1 MSNIST
7 VNVNTGRPYQV
18 LIGNNLL
25 AQLGKL
31 VGQFHSPCSVVIVA
45 DDIVNNLYGDKVA
58 AALDSAGYRVS
69 RFVFPHGEQNK
80 NMEQLNNLLRYC
92 TQAQLTRTDLIIAL
106 GGGVTGDL
114 AGFAAAIYLR
124 GIDYIQLP
132 TTFLAAIDS
141 SVGGKTAVDLPEGK
155 NLVGAFWQPLAVICD
170 IDTLDTLSEK
180 VFADGTAEA
189 VKYGILADADLFKL
203 LAAGNFRQNLQQ
215 IIRRSVEIK
224 AEFVRA
230 DERDSGCRQQLNL
243 GHTIGHAIEQCSGYS
258 ITHGHAVAIGM
269 AVIARCAAVAGFCSS
284 QTAATIKEALI
295 DNNLPLECPY
305 YLKCLLNIMYS
316 DKKRRGSLINLV
328 IPQNIGKCR
337 LLELSV
343 DKLED
348 FIAPGLA

>member
-1 MSNIST
+1 M
-7 VNVNTGRPYQV
+7 
-18 LIGNNLL
+18 
-25 AQLGKL
+25 
-31 VGQFHSPCSVVIVA
+31 GQFHSPCSVVIVT

-80 NMEQLNNLLRYC
+80 NMEQLNNLLRFC
-92 TQAQLTRTDLIIAL
+92 TQTQLTRTDLIVAL
-106 GGGVTGDL
+106 GGGVTGDI
-114 AGFAAAIYLR
+114 AGLAAAVYLR

-170 IDTLDTLSEK
+170 INTLDTLPEK

-203 LAAGNFRQNLQQ
+203 LAEGNFRPILQQ
-215 IIRRSVEIK
+215 IISRSVEIK
-224 AEFVRA
+224 ADFDSA

-269 AVIARCAAVAGFCSS
+269 SIIARCAAAAGICSA
-284 QTAATIKEALI
+284 QTADKVKEALI
-295 DNNLPLECPY
+295 NNNLPVECPY
-305 YLKCLLNIMYS
+305 GLAELLNVMYS
-316 DKKRRGSLINLV
+316 DKKRRGALINLV

-343 DKLED
+343 DTLED